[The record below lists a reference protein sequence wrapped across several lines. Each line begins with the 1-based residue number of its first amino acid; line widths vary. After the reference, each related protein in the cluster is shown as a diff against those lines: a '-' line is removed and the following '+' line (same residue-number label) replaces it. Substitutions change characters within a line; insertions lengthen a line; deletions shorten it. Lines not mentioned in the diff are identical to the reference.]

1 MRDIRKGFVYK
12 RVPHVTLKSIAN
24 NEEIDAIHARWQEQL
39 EPLRVE
45 INRLARQRLGGVAGA
60 ARAAAAK
67 TFEVSETSKV
77 WADAT
82 RLHAEWWQAR
92 RDRQAQI
99 DASIAR
105 RAETETLYDQ
115 PYEDNKRVRVSG
127 PFTVESLSPHRVLP
141 TDDPSTSSGQGST
154 SSERE
159 ARKGQDFAPVGS
171 PA

>member
-1 MRDIRKGFVYK
+1 MLDLNAALGQAWEEWQ
-12 RVPHVTLKSIAN
+12 VPREL
-24 NEEIDAIHARWQEQL
+24 
-39 EPLRVE
+39 P
-45 INRLARQRLGGVAGA
+45 
-60 ARAAAAK
+60 AAK

-127 PFTVESLSPHRVLP
+127 PFTVESLSPHRVLVSP
-141 TDDPSTSSGQGST
+141 TTLRQAQGRAARSASGKP
-154 SSERE
+154 
-159 ARKGQDFAPVGS
+159 ARGRTLRPVGS